1 MINYLKVKN
10 HKGIQEVTLD
20 NLGQINIICGKNNSG
35 KTSILEAITETAK
48 RSIGKKLKIEDM
60 DWIVSLLSSQ
70 FDRYTDPHPK
80 YGREWFIRYI
90 KTQIDGN
97 TIWYD
102 DDQEKI
108 VTALQ
113 TDSQKDHVLGRYGRD
128 VYIYIDFLNSFF
140 KKTVDYFKPIL
151 IPPKRYLETIKKID
165 LQEKVS
171 PTGEGLINRLFFLKN
186 QFIESP
192 EFKTYEKISK
202 AFNKI
207 TGYNFNITPNT
218 INQLA
223 LFFENEEKKWIGAD
237 ACGMGLS
244 DILAI
249 ISFSLDFEYTFL
261 LIEEP
266 ESHLHPE
273 MQKKLLTF
281 LKTIKSRQFIL
292 STHSSIFLDPYTVD
306 KIYYCNFNNKVE
318 LTDET
323 SKSEILFNLGYSVSD
338 NFVSDVI
345 VLTEGPSDIPIIST
359 ICQWMG
365 FGDKFNIKYWPL
377 GGDIMSELDLSVF
390 AEKNKVIALID
401 NDPGSGVI
409 RTRFETNCK
418 EHQIWCL
425 RLERYSIENYFTLDA
440 LKTFYQQDFP
450 EGLTEIKYDQSL
462 DVQMGF
468 VKDGQKI
475 RTVKS
480 HNHQIIKLMS
490 LSDIENTDLHAF
502 CLKIGEICEQRSV

>member
-1 MINYLKVKN
+1 MINYLKAKN
-10 HKGIQEVTLD
+10 HKGIGKINLD
-20 NLGQINIICGKNNSG
+20 DLGQINVICGKNNSG
-35 KTSILEAITETAK
+35 KTSILEALTEKAK
-48 RSIGKKLKIEDM
+48 RSIGKKLKNEDV
-60 DWIVSLLSSQ
+60 DWMITLLSSQ
-70 FDRYTDPHPK
+70 TDRYTDPHPT
-80 YGREWFIRYI
+80 YGKEWFKRYI
-90 KTQIDGN
+90 ESQVAVN

-102 DDQEKI
+102 DDLPKI
-108 VTALQ
+108 E
-113 TDSQKDHVLGRYGRD
+113 TDIKADFKKDEHIGRHDPGAYKYEG
-128 VYIYIDFLNSFF
+128 FFESFF
-140 KKTVDYFKPIL
+140 KKSVDYFKPVL
-151 IPPKRYLETIKKID
+151 IPPKRYLETTKNID
-165 LQEKVS
+165 LQQTVS
-171 PTGEGLINRLFFLKN
+171 PTGEGLINRLFFLKS

-207 TGYNFNITPNT
+207 TGYNFNLTPNT
-218 INQLA
+218 SNQLA
-223 LFFENEEKKWIGAD
+223 LFFENEKKKWISAD

-244 DILAI
+244 DVLVIT
-249 ISFSLDFEYTFL
+249 SFALDFDYTFL

-273 MQKKLLTF
+273 MQKRLLSF
-281 LKTIKSRQFIL
+281 LKAIKSRQFLL

-306 KIYYCNFNNKVE
+306 KIYYCNFNNGVE

-323 SKSEILFNLGYSVSD
+323 SKSEILYNLGYSVSD

-345 VLTEGPSDIPIIST
+345 VLTEGPSDIPIITT

-409 RTRFETNCK
+409 RTRFATNCK

-440 LKTFYQQDFP
+440 LKKYYQKEFP
-450 EGLTEIKYDQSL
+450 KKLTEIIYDQSV

-468 VKDGQKI
+468 VKNGQKT

-480 HNHQIIKLMS
+480 HNHQIIKLMT
-490 LSDIENTDLHAF
+490 LSDIENTDLYAF
-502 CLKIGEICEQRSV
+502 CLKIKEICEQ